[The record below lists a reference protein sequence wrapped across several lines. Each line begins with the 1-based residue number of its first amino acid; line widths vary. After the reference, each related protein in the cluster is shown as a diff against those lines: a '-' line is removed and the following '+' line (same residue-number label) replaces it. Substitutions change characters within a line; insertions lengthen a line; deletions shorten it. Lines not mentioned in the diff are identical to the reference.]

1 MSVVL
6 LLQMMEG
13 DGIGGGSLFILVG
26 GWVDRWCVPSCCCFF
41 ILCFSF
47 YSLMFS
53 VVLNHIKSQVSDHY
67 SVDFLAK
74 G

>member
-1 MSVVL
+1 
-6 LLQMMEG
+6 MMEG

-26 GWVDRWCVPSCCCFF
+26 GWTGGAYHLVVVVFF

-53 VVLNHIKSQVSDHY
+53 VVSNHIKSQVSDHY